1 METHVNGYTLE
12 SFPNVFNLVQVA
24 VNSLGADATNI
35 ETATELRKWNDYV
48 FDRIVTAKTS
58 FINHFLTTPEN
69 GIITTAVN
77 NFGHLHA
84 LYESFAIAEPSNM
97 RIIDFQCLHNM
108 NTVHEYVRNS
118 LNALLNVGIL
128 RPTEVHDM
136 IQTLHV
142 YVGHCRQF
150 NYNGSNFKN
159 KLARFVMFW
168 RLMKD
173 TLPAWFK
180 FVKKGILYQPNSC
193 AVERLFSLLKRV
205 LTSEK
210 TLALDDYIMTS
221 VYLSYKHQGDY
232 GIIDYRDNDN
242 ENLEDD
248 DNLEDNINDFDN
260 N

>member
-1 METHVNGYTLE
+1 ME
-12 SFPNVFNLVQVA
+12 S
-24 VNSLGADATNI
+24 
-35 ETATELRKWNDYV
+35 
-48 FDRIVTAKTS
+48 
-58 FINHFLTTPEN
+58 
-69 GIITTAVN
+69 
-77 NFGHLHA
+77 
-84 LYESFAIAEPSNM
+84 
-97 RIIDFQCLHNM
+97 
-108 NTVHEYVRNS
+108 YVRNS

-221 VYLSYKHQGDY
+221 VYLSYKQQGDY
-232 GIIDYRDNDN
+232 GIIDYRDNEN

-248 DNLEDNINDFDN
+248 DNLEDDINDFDN

>member
-1 METHVNGYTLE
+1 ME
-12 SFPNVFNLVQVA
+12 S
-24 VNSLGADATNI
+24 
-35 ETATELRKWNDYV
+35 
-48 FDRIVTAKTS
+48 
-58 FINHFLTTPEN
+58 
-69 GIITTAVN
+69 
-77 NFGHLHA
+77 
-84 LYESFAIAEPSNM
+84 
-97 RIIDFQCLHNM
+97 
-108 NTVHEYVRNS
+108 YVRNS

-159 KLARFVMFW
+159 KLARFVMFR

-232 GIIDYRDNDN
+232 GIIDYRNNENENLVIDYRNNEN

-248 DNLEDNINDFDN
+248 DNLEDDINDLDN